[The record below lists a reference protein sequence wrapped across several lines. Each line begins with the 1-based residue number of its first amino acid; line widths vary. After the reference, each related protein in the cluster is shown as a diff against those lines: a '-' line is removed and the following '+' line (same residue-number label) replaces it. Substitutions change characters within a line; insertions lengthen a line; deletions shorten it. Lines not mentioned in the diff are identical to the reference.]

1 MTTATTIAPSQQFEA
16 IDFPSKKNEHWRF
29 GTPKK
34 LNQFWQELT
43 ENTQS
48 IEANPVTI
56 TVTGLT
62 SQAISNGVR
71 CLDFDSD
78 SNEISNLIGN
88 FSTAT
93 RETLGS
99 EKWATLNETY
109 RKGGVCIFIP
119 KDVVIAEPIT
129 VSYEFA
135 GAGFFAPYTLIIAEE
150 NSSAAI
156 IEKFESIDTHG
167 AIFAMSHTEA
177 KKNSKISSS
186 LIQELHSTALLYRA
200 VTTYA
205 HDFAQLQQSYFDF
218 GGDYTRQDWYAK
230 ILGKEATLDLFAVNI
245 LNNEHSSDIR
255 TFQHHAQP
263 HSVSNLLF
271 KNTLYNKALS
281 TFSGL
286 IKVDEGAHFTD
297 AYQTCRNLLMDD
309 TALSHSM
316 PGLEINADQVKCSHG
331 STSSTIHADE
341 IYYLL
346 ARGINKETAQFLIAR
361 GFSMEV
367 IERLDNEQV
376 QEIIEKSLDNYLQS
390 L

>member
-1 MTTATTIAPSQQFEA
+1 MTTAKTLEPSKKFEA
-16 IDFPSKKNEHWRF
+16 IEFPSKKNEHWRF
-29 GTPKK
+29 GAPKK
-34 LNQFWQELT
+34 LNQFWKDYI
-43 ENTQS
+43 ENSSKT
-48 IEANPVTI
+48 EANSVKI
-56 TVTGLT
+56 EVTGLT
-62 SQAISNGVR
+62 SEAIIAGVR
-71 CLDFDSD
+71 CLDFASD
-78 SNEISNLIGN
+78 TSEITSLIGD

-99 EKWATLNETY
+99 EKWANLNQTY
-109 RKGGVCIFIP
+109 RKGGACIYIP
-119 KDVVIAEPIT
+119 KDVVVTEPIT
-129 VSYEFA
+129 VNYQFS

-156 IEKFESIDTHG
+156 IERFESLDAHG
-167 AIFAMSHTEA
+167 AIFSMAHTEA

-186 LIQELHSTALLYRA
+186 LLQVLNSDALLWRA

-205 HDFAQLQQSYFDF
+205 HDFAELQQSYFHF

-230 ILGKEATLDLFAVNI
+230 ILGKEATLDLFAINI
-245 LNNEHSSDIR
+245 INNEHSSDIR

-297 AYQTCRNLLMDD
+297 AYQTCRNLLMDE

-346 ARGINKETAQFLIAR
+346 ARGIKKETAQFLIAR

-367 IERLDNEQV
+367 IERINNEQV